1 MRLADILK
9 DVRVK
14 KIYGDKAVEISD
26 ISIASGKVRNG
37 SLFAAIKGFKLDGH
51 DFARDAVE
59 NGAVAVISQKKLDL
73 VRGII
78 QIIVEDTRA
87 ALPLISANFF
97 GDPSKSLKII
107 GITGTNGKTTTCYLI
122 NSILKSAG
130 LKTSMISTFRSY
142 IDEKEVY
149 MNRTTPESL
158 DLQRFFADSLKSG
171 VEYVCMEVSSHSID
185 LHRVD
190 HIDFD
195 YFVFTNLSQDHLD
208 YHRTIAEYFEVKSR
222 LFNPLYR
229 KLFGGRSAVINLDD
243 NFGKELY
250 GMTDL
255 KKISY
260 SIDDRS
266 ADIRASDLSSSTNGI
281 SMVLKR
287 KNKKDMEIGSSLC
300 GVFNIYNILA
310 AVSTGLEIGI
320 GEPHIK
326 AGPASMKGFGGR
338 FEKIEYGPGP
348 TVIVDYAH
356 TPDGLEN
363 VLQTAKGVMGPGGRL
378 LSVFGC
384 GGDRDMKKRK
394 IMGKI
399 SARLADFSIITSD
412 NPRSEKPED
421 IIAMIEEGAKEEGPG
436 KYMTIVDREEAILH
450 AMDIAYEYDIILVAG
465 KGHEDYQEF
474 ENGRR
479 IHLYDPEI
487 VKSWSNENKRKN

>member
-1 MRLADILK
+1 
-9 DVRVK
+9 
-14 KIYGDKAVEISD
+14 
-26 ISIASGKVRNG
+26 
-37 SLFAAIKGFKLDGH
+37 
-51 DFARDAVE
+51 
-59 NGAVAVISQKKLDL
+59 
-73 VRGII
+73 
-78 QIIVEDTRA
+78 
-87 ALPLISANFF
+87 LPLISANFF